1 MKFSEMTYT
10 RPDIDALL
18 ARCKQLAVKA
28 ADAPDGDALIQVSYE
43 QSRAFADYTTASQLA
58 NIHYTCDTRDAYWKA
73 EQDFFDANGPAVTN
87 ASVEI
92 SRAFLAN
99 PYVEALTE
107 HFGTTCVAGMKN
119 AVLGMDDRTVEL
131 QQQFNAELK
140 SLIQTSR
147 GVISMGITPGRGHT
161 ILPHVLP
168 AFREYFPDYEIQVHE
183 ENVDT
188 LEQYLMNGT
197 IEVAFFTV
205 LEKSRLA
212 QKCYTCELLS
222 REELVICT
230 PRKGNYEL
238 LAKAVSGRRYPW
250 IDLKD
255 LENDCFLTLKKNM
268 RLGQFS
274 AAILEKY
281 QIEPR
286 VVELSTIDTALALV
300 ARQYGVAFAS
310 GYRINEH
317 EYANE
322 ISVFSFGDQ
331 PELWDFVA
339 AYKNDTPLKQPVR
352 QLIRLVSEFS

>member
-1 MKFSEMTYT
+1 MEHREMEYVIVIAQE
-10 RPDIDALL
+10 RNLS
-18 ARCKQLAVKA
+18 KA
-28 ADAPDGDALIQVSYE
+28 AERLFISQPAL
-43 QSRAFADYTTASQLA
+43 SRFLVKLENDLGTPLFERKNRQYFPTMAGELYLDTA
-58 NIHYTCDTRDAYWKA
+58 R
-73 EQDFFDANGPAVTN
+73 
-87 ASVEI
+87 EI
-92 SRAFLAN
+92 LR
-99 PYVEALTE
+99 
-107 HFGTTCVAGMKN
+107 
-119 AVLGMDDRTVEL
+119 L

-331 PELWDFVA
+331 PELWEFVA

>member
-1 MKFSEMTYT
+1 MEHREMEYVIVIAQE
-10 RPDIDALL
+10 RNLS
-18 ARCKQLAVKA
+18 KA
-28 ADAPDGDALIQVSYE
+28 AERLFISQPAL
-43 QSRAFADYTTASQLA
+43 SRFLVKLENDLGTPLFERKNRQYFPTMAGELYLDTA
-58 NIHYTCDTRDAYWKA
+58 R
-73 EQDFFDANGPAVTN
+73 
-87 ASVEI
+87 EI
-92 SRAFLAN
+92 LR
-99 PYVEALTE
+99 
-107 HFGTTCVAGMKN
+107 
-119 AVLGMDDRTVEL
+119 L

>member
-1 MKFSEMTYT
+1 MEHREMEYVIVIAQE
-10 RPDIDALL
+10 RNLS
-18 ARCKQLAVKA
+18 KA
-28 ADAPDGDALIQVSYE
+28 AERLFISQPAL
-43 QSRAFADYTTASQLA
+43 SRFLVKLENDLGTPLFERKNRQYFPTMAGELYLDTA
-58 NIHYTCDTRDAYWKA
+58 R
-73 EQDFFDANGPAVTN
+73 
-87 ASVEI
+87 EI
-92 SRAFLAN
+92 LR
-99 PYVEALTE
+99 
-107 HFGTTCVAGMKN
+107 
-119 AVLGMDDRTVEL
+119 L

-197 IEVAFFTV
+197 IEVVFFTV

>member
-1 MKFSEMTYT
+1 MEHREMEYVIVIAQE
-10 RPDIDALL
+10 RNLS
-18 ARCKQLAVKA
+18 KA
-28 ADAPDGDALIQVSYE
+28 AERLFISQPAL
-43 QSRAFADYTTASQLA
+43 SRFLVKLENDLGTPLFERKNRQYFPTMAGELYLDTA
-58 NIHYTCDTRDAYWKA
+58 R
-73 EQDFFDANGPAVTN
+73 
-87 ASVEI
+87 EI
-92 SRAFLAN
+92 VR
-99 PYVEALTE
+99 
-107 HFGTTCVAGMKN
+107 
-119 AVLGMDDRTVEL
+119 L

>member
-1 MKFSEMTYT
+1 MDHREMEYV
-10 RPDIDALL
+10 IVIAQEKNLS
-18 ARCKQLAVKA
+18 KA
-28 ADAPDGDALIQVSYE
+28 AERLFISQPAL
-43 QSRAFADYTTASQLA
+43 SRFLGKLENELGTPLFERKNRQYVPTMAGELYLDTARKIL
-58 NIHYTCDTRDAYWKA
+58 R
-73 EQDFFDANGPAVTN
+73 
-87 ASVEI
+87 
-92 SRAFLAN
+92 
-99 PYVEALTE
+99 
-107 HFGTTCVAGMKN
+107 
-119 AVLGMDDRTVEL
+119 L
-131 QQQFNAELK
+131 QQQFDAELK

-161 ILPHVLP
+161 LLPHVLP
-168 AFREYFPDYEIQVHE
+168 AFREYFPDYEIQVYE
-183 ENVDT
+183 ENVET

-197 IEVAFFTV
+197 IEVAFFTM
-205 LEKSRLA
+205 LEQARLE
-212 QKCYTCELLS
+212 QKHYTCELLS

-238 LAKAVSGRRYPW
+238 LAKNEPGRRYPW
-250 IDLKD
+250 IDLKY

-268 RLGQFS
+268 RLGQFA

-310 GYRINEH
+310 GYKIEEH
-317 EYANE
+317 ECAND

-331 PELWDFVA
+331 PELWDLVA
-339 AYKNDTPLKQPVR
+339 AYKNDAQLKQPVR

>member
-1 MKFSEMTYT
+1 MDHREMEYV
-10 RPDIDALL
+10 IVIAQEKNLS
-18 ARCKQLAVKA
+18 KA
-28 ADAPDGDALIQVSYE
+28 AERLFISQPAL
-43 QSRAFADYTTASQLA
+43 SRFLGKLEDELGTPLFERKNRQYVPTMAGELYLDTARKIL
-58 NIHYTCDTRDAYWKA
+58 R
-73 EQDFFDANGPAVTN
+73 
-87 ASVEI
+87 
-92 SRAFLAN
+92 
-99 PYVEALTE
+99 
-107 HFGTTCVAGMKN
+107 
-119 AVLGMDDRTVEL
+119 L
-131 QQQFNAELK
+131 QQQFDAELK

-161 ILPHVLP
+161 LLPHVLP
-168 AFREYFPDYEIQVHE
+168 AFREYFPDYEIQVYE
-183 ENVDT
+183 ENVET

-197 IEVAFFTV
+197 IEVAFFTM
-205 LEKSRLA
+205 LEQARLE
-212 QKCYTCELLS
+212 QKHYTCELIS

-238 LAKAVSGRRYPW
+238 LAKNEPGRRYPW
-250 IDLKD
+250 IDLKY

-268 RLGQFS
+268 RLGQFT

-310 GYRINEH
+310 GYKIEEH
-317 EYANE
+317 ECAND

-331 PELWDFVA
+331 PELWDLVA
-339 AYKNDTPLKQPVR
+339 AYKNDAQLKQPVR

>member
-1 MKFSEMTYT
+1 MDHREMEYV
-10 RPDIDALL
+10 IVIAQEKNLS
-18 ARCKQLAVKA
+18 KA
-28 ADAPDGDALIQVSYE
+28 AERLFISQPAL
-43 QSRAFADYTTASQLA
+43 SRFLGKLENELGTPLFERKNRQYVPTMAGELYLDTARKIL
-58 NIHYTCDTRDAYWKA
+58 R
-73 EQDFFDANGPAVTN
+73 
-87 ASVEI
+87 
-92 SRAFLAN
+92 
-99 PYVEALTE
+99 
-107 HFGTTCVAGMKN
+107 
-119 AVLGMDDRTVEL
+119 L
-131 QQQFNAELK
+131 QQQFDADLK

-161 ILPHVLP
+161 LLPHVLP
-168 AFREYFPDYEIQVHE
+168 AFREYFPDYEIQVYE
-183 ENVDT
+183 ENVET

-197 IEVAFFTV
+197 IEVAFFTM
-205 LEKSRLA
+205 LEQARLE
-212 QKCYTCELLS
+212 QKHYTCELLS

-238 LAKAVSGRRYPW
+238 LAKNEPGRRYPW
-250 IDLKD
+250 IDLKY

-268 RLGQFS
+268 RLGQFA

-310 GYRINEH
+310 GYKIEEH
-317 EYANE
+317 ECAND

-331 PELWDFVA
+331 PELWDLVA
-339 AYKNDTPLKQPVR
+339 AYKNDAQLKQPVR

>member
-1 MKFSEMTYT
+1 MDHREMEYV
-10 RPDIDALL
+10 IVIAQEKNLS
-18 ARCKQLAVKA
+18 KA
-28 ADAPDGDALIQVSYE
+28 AERLFISQPAL
-43 QSRAFADYTTASQLA
+43 SRFLGKLENELGTPLFERKNRQYVPTMAGELYLDTARKIL
-58 NIHYTCDTRDAYWKA
+58 R
-73 EQDFFDANGPAVTN
+73 
-87 ASVEI
+87 
-92 SRAFLAN
+92 
-99 PYVEALTE
+99 
-107 HFGTTCVAGMKN
+107 
-119 AVLGMDDRTVEL
+119 L
-131 QQQFNAELK
+131 QQQFDADLK

-161 ILPHVLP
+161 LLPHVLP
-168 AFREYFPDYEIQVHE
+168 AFREYFPDYEIQVYE
-183 ENVDT
+183 ENVET

-197 IEVAFFTV
+197 IEVAFFTM
-205 LEKSRLA
+205 LEQARLE
-212 QKCYTCELLS
+212 QKHYTCELLS

-238 LAKAVSGRRYPW
+238 LAKNEPGRRYPW
-250 IDLKD
+250 IDLKY

-268 RLGQFS
+268 RLGQFT
-274 AAILEKY
+274 ANILEKY

-310 GYRINEH
+310 GYKIEEH

-339 AYKNDTPLKQPVR
+339 AYKNDTQLKQPVR

>member
-1 MKFSEMTYT
+1 MDHREMEYV
-10 RPDIDALL
+10 IVIAQEKNLS
-18 ARCKQLAVKA
+18 KA
-28 ADAPDGDALIQVSYE
+28 AERLFISQPAL
-43 QSRAFADYTTASQLA
+43 SRFLGKLEDELGTPLFERKNRQYIPTMAGELYLDTARKIL
-58 NIHYTCDTRDAYWKA
+58 R
-73 EQDFFDANGPAVTN
+73 
-87 ASVEI
+87 
-92 SRAFLAN
+92 
-99 PYVEALTE
+99 
-107 HFGTTCVAGMKN
+107 
-119 AVLGMDDRTVEL
+119 L
-131 QQQFNAELK
+131 QQQFDAELK

-161 ILPHVLP
+161 LLPHVLP
-168 AFREYFPDYEIQVHE
+168 AFREYFPDYEIQVYE
-183 ENVDT
+183 ENVET

-197 IEVAFFTV
+197 IEVAFFTM
-205 LEKSRLA
+205 LEQARLE
-212 QKCYTCELLS
+212 QKHYTCELIS

-238 LAKAVSGRRYPW
+238 LAKNEPGRRYPW
-250 IDLKD
+250 IDLKY

-268 RLGQFS
+268 RLGQFT

-310 GYRINEH
+310 GYKIEEH
-317 EYANE
+317 ECAND

-331 PELWDFVA
+331 PELWDLVA
-339 AYKNDTPLKQPVR
+339 AYKNDAQLKQPVR

>member
-1 MKFSEMTYT
+1 MEHREMEYVIVIAQE
-10 RPDIDALL
+10 RNLS
-18 ARCKQLAVKA
+18 KA
-28 ADAPDGDALIQVSYE
+28 AERLFISQPAL
-43 QSRAFADYTTASQLA
+43 SRFLVKLENDLGTPLFERKNRQYFPTMAGELYLDTA
-58 NIHYTCDTRDAYWKA
+58 R
-73 EQDFFDANGPAVTN
+73 
-87 ASVEI
+87 EI
-92 SRAFLAN
+92 LR
-99 PYVEALTE
+99 
-107 HFGTTCVAGMKN
+107 
-119 AVLGMDDRTVEL
+119 L

-339 AYKNDTPLKQPVR
+339 AYKNDTSLKQPVR

>member
-1 MKFSEMTYT
+1 MEHREMEYVIVIAQE
-10 RPDIDALL
+10 RNLS
-18 ARCKQLAVKA
+18 KA
-28 ADAPDGDALIQVSYE
+28 AERLFISQPAL
-43 QSRAFADYTTASQLA
+43 SRFLVKLENDLGTPLFERKNRQYFPTMAGELYLDTARKIL
-58 NIHYTCDTRDAYWKA
+58 R
-73 EQDFFDANGPAVTN
+73 
-87 ASVEI
+87 
-92 SRAFLAN
+92 
-99 PYVEALTE
+99 
-107 HFGTTCVAGMKN
+107 
-119 AVLGMDDRTVEL
+119 L

>member
-1 MKFSEMTYT
+1 MDHREMEYV
-10 RPDIDALL
+10 IVIAQEKNLS
-18 ARCKQLAVKA
+18 KA
-28 ADAPDGDALIQVSYE
+28 AERLFISQPAL
-43 QSRAFADYTTASQLA
+43 SRFLGKLENELGTPLFERKNRQYVPTMAGELYLDTARKIL
-58 NIHYTCDTRDAYWKA
+58 R
-73 EQDFFDANGPAVTN
+73 
-87 ASVEI
+87 
-92 SRAFLAN
+92 
-99 PYVEALTE
+99 
-107 HFGTTCVAGMKN
+107 
-119 AVLGMDDRTVEL
+119 L
-131 QQQFNAELK
+131 QQQFDAELK

-161 ILPHVLP
+161 LLPHVLP
-168 AFREYFPDYEIQVHE
+168 AFREYFPDYEIQVYE
-183 ENVDT
+183 ENVET

-197 IEVAFFTV
+197 IEVAFFTM
-205 LEKSRLA
+205 LEQARLE
-212 QKCYTCELLS
+212 QKHYTCELLS

-238 LAKAVSGRRYPW
+238 LAKNEPGRRYPW
-250 IDLKD
+250 IDLKY

-268 RLGQFS
+268 RLGQFT

-310 GYRINEH
+310 GYKIEEH
-317 EYANE
+317 ECAND

-331 PELWDFVA
+331 PELWDLVA
-339 AYKNDTPLKQPVR
+339 AYKNDAQLKQPVR

>member
-1 MKFSEMTYT
+1 MDHREMEYV
-10 RPDIDALL
+10 IVIAQEKNLS
-18 ARCKQLAVKA
+18 KA
-28 ADAPDGDALIQVSYE
+28 AERLFISQPAL
-43 QSRAFADYTTASQLA
+43 SRFLGKLENELGTPLFERKNRQYIPTMAGELYLDTARKIL
-58 NIHYTCDTRDAYWKA
+58 R
-73 EQDFFDANGPAVTN
+73 
-87 ASVEI
+87 
-92 SRAFLAN
+92 
-99 PYVEALTE
+99 
-107 HFGTTCVAGMKN
+107 
-119 AVLGMDDRTVEL
+119 L
-131 QQQFNAELK
+131 QQQFDAELK

-161 ILPHVLP
+161 LLPHVLP
-168 AFREYFPDYEIQVHE
+168 AFREYFPDYEIQVYE
-183 ENVDT
+183 ENVET

-197 IEVAFFTV
+197 IEVAFFTM
-205 LEKSRLA
+205 LEQARLE
-212 QKCYTCELLS
+212 QKHYTCELLS

-238 LAKAVSGRRYPW
+238 LAKNEPGRRYPW
-250 IDLKD
+250 IDLKY

-268 RLGQFS
+268 RLGQFT

-310 GYRINEH
+310 GYKIEEH
-317 EYANE
+317 ECAND

-331 PELWDFVA
+331 PELWDLVA
-339 AYKNDTPLKQPVR
+339 AYKNDAQLKQPVR

>member
-1 MKFSEMTYT
+1 MEHREMEYVIVIAQE
-10 RPDIDALL
+10 RNLS
-18 ARCKQLAVKA
+18 KA
-28 ADAPDGDALIQVSYE
+28 AERLFISQPAL
-43 QSRAFADYTTASQLA
+43 SRFLVKLENDLGTPLFERKNRQYFPTMAGELYLDTA
-58 NIHYTCDTRDAYWKA
+58 R
-73 EQDFFDANGPAVTN
+73 
-87 ASVEI
+87 EI
-92 SRAFLAN
+92 LR
-99 PYVEALTE
+99 
-107 HFGTTCVAGMKN
+107 
-119 AVLGMDDRTVEL
+119 L

-197 IEVAFFTV
+197 IAVAFFTV

>member
-1 MKFSEMTYT
+1 MNHREMEYV
-10 RPDIDALL
+10 IVIAQEKNLS
-18 ARCKQLAVKA
+18 KA
-28 ADAPDGDALIQVSYE
+28 AERLFISQPAL
-43 QSRAFADYTTASQLA
+43 SRFLGKLENELGTPLFERKNRQYVPTMAGELYLDTARKIL
-58 NIHYTCDTRDAYWKA
+58 R
-73 EQDFFDANGPAVTN
+73 
-87 ASVEI
+87 
-92 SRAFLAN
+92 
-99 PYVEALTE
+99 
-107 HFGTTCVAGMKN
+107 
-119 AVLGMDDRTVEL
+119 L
-131 QQQFNAELK
+131 QQQFDAELK

-161 ILPHVLP
+161 LLPHVLP
-168 AFREYFPDYEIQVHE
+168 AFREYFPDYEIQVYE
-183 ENVDT
+183 ENVET

-197 IEVAFFTV
+197 IEVAFFTM
-205 LEKSRLA
+205 LEQARLE
-212 QKCYTCELLS
+212 QKHYTCELLS

-238 LAKAVSGRRYPW
+238 LAKNEPGRRYPW
-250 IDLKD
+250 IDLKY

-268 RLGQFS
+268 RLGQFA

-310 GYRINEH
+310 GYKIEEH
-317 EYANE
+317 ECAND

-331 PELWDFVA
+331 PELWDLVA
-339 AYKNDTPLKQPVR
+339 AYKNDAQLKQPVR

>member
-1 MKFSEMTYT
+1 MEHREMEYVIVIAQE
-10 RPDIDALL
+10 RNLS
-18 ARCKQLAVKA
+18 KA
-28 ADAPDGDALIQVSYE
+28 AERLFISQPAL
-43 QSRAFADYTTASQLA
+43 SRFLVKLENDLGTPLFERKNRQYFPTMAGELYLDTA
-58 NIHYTCDTRDAYWKA
+58 R
-73 EQDFFDANGPAVTN
+73 
-87 ASVEI
+87 EI
-92 SRAFLAN
+92 LR
-99 PYVEALTE
+99 
-107 HFGTTCVAGMKN
+107 
-119 AVLGMDDRTVEL
+119 L

-281 QIEPR
+281 QMEPR

>member
-1 MKFSEMTYT
+1 MDHREMEYV
-10 RPDIDALL
+10 IVIAQEKNLS
-18 ARCKQLAVKA
+18 KA
-28 ADAPDGDALIQVSYE
+28 AERLFISQPAL
-43 QSRAFADYTTASQLA
+43 SRFLGKLEDELGTPLFERKNRQYIPTMAGELYLDTARKIL
-58 NIHYTCDTRDAYWKA
+58 R
-73 EQDFFDANGPAVTN
+73 
-87 ASVEI
+87 
-92 SRAFLAN
+92 
-99 PYVEALTE
+99 
-107 HFGTTCVAGMKN
+107 
-119 AVLGMDDRTVEL
+119 L
-131 QQQFNAELK
+131 QQQFDAELK

-161 ILPHVLP
+161 LLPHVLP
-168 AFREYFPDYEIQVHE
+168 AFREYFPDYEIQVYE
-183 ENVDT
+183 ENVET

-197 IEVAFFTV
+197 IEVAFFTM
-205 LEKSRLA
+205 LEQARLE
-212 QKCYTCELLS
+212 QKHYTCELLS

-238 LAKAVSGRRYPW
+238 LAKNEPGRRYPW
-250 IDLKD
+250 IDLKY

-268 RLGQFS
+268 RLGQFA

-310 GYRINEH
+310 GYKIEEH
-317 EYANE
+317 ECAND

-331 PELWDFVA
+331 PELWDLVA
-339 AYKNDTPLKQPVR
+339 AYKNDAQLKQPVR

>member
-1 MKFSEMTYT
+1 MAGELYLDT
-10 RPDIDALL
+10 
-18 ARCKQLAVKA
+18 AR
-28 ADAPDGDALIQVSYE
+28 
-43 QSRAFADYTTASQLA
+43 
-58 NIHYTCDTRDAYWKA
+58 
-73 EQDFFDANGPAVTN
+73 
-87 ASVEI
+87 EI
-92 SRAFLAN
+92 LR
-99 PYVEALTE
+99 
-107 HFGTTCVAGMKN
+107 
-119 AVLGMDDRTVEL
+119 L

-212 QKCYTCELLS
+212 QKCYPCELLS